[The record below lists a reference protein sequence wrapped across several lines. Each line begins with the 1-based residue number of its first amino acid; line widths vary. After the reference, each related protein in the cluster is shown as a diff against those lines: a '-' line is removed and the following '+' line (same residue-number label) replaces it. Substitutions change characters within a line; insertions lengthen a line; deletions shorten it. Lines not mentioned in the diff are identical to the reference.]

1 MSETLVTLQEHDG
14 ILTVV
19 MDAPKNNLMTGA
31 FHDAL
36 DAVLE
41 QVQNRAVQGGIK
53 AMIVCGG
60 GRHFSVGADVD
71 SLKDRSAHELYDDTT
86 GKLPESHIVR
96 KRCLTVLREL
106 PFPVIAVVRGFCIG
120 SGSEIAINCHYRI
133 VETGARIGQPE
144 ATFGILPALGGIA
157 RTIELCGMQ
166 TAYELV
172 MTGKLISAEEAC
184 EIGWG
189 DILVGKK
196 QGMETALALAAWF
209 DGRTFQPEQYRQLI
223 QEFKQR

>member
-71 SLKDRSAHELYDDTT
+71 SLK
-86 GKLPESHIVR
+86 
-96 KRCLTVLREL
+96 TVLPMNFMTTPQESSRRVTL
-106 PFPVIAVVRGFCIG
+106 SGNAVSPFCG
-120 SGSEIAINCHYRI
+120 NCRF
-133 VETGARIGQPE
+133 R
-144 ATFGILPALGGIA
+144 
-157 RTIELCGMQ
+157 
-166 TAYELV
+166 
-172 MTGKLISAEEAC
+172 
-184 EIGWG
+184 
-189 DILVGKK
+189 
-196 QGMETALALAAWF
+196 
-209 DGRTFQPEQYRQLI
+209 
-223 QEFKQR
+223 